1 MAWKEP
7 GDGKKDPWT
16 GKDANDSGWS
26 GRGSRKGPDQGPP
39 ELDEIL
45 ERLRSGLDRVM
56 KGGGSGGNVRSP
68 QENWPSRGSWWGIGW
83 LLVLAL
89 AYHMYYTV
97 EPAERAVVLQ
107 FGAFT
112 RITEPGPHFRWPW
125 PIEEVTKVNV
135 DDVKTFRHKAQM
147 LTKDEN
153 IVDIELTIQYRAEDP
168 KDLLY
173 SDIDPEKTLR
183 EATEAV
189 VRESI
194 GKNGLDFIMTE
205 GRGAISDSVLRKL
218 QELMKLYRTGLMVTS
233 VNTQPAKPPEQVKS
247 AFDDAIKAREDRER
261 LENEAQA
268 YSNEVL
274 PRARGAAARIVADAK
289 GYRDK
294 VVADAT
300 GETSRFSAVL
310 AQYLLAPEVTRER
323 LYIDAIESMLGRS
336 GKVLVDTQGSNN
348 LLYLPLD
355 KWMDRLGTRPAP
367 PENAIPEPKP
377 SEREAPLAPREDSRN
392 RSSRP

>member
-16 GKDANDSGWS
+16 GKGTDDSGWS
-26 GRGSRKGPDQGPP
+26 GRGNRGGPDQGPP

-45 ERLRSGLDRVM
+45 ERLRAGLDRVM
-56 KGGGSGGNVRSP
+56 KGD
-68 QENWPSRGSWWGIGW
+68 RGSPRPPQGDWPLRSAWRGLGW
-83 LLVLAL
+83 LLSLAL
-89 AYHMYYTV
+89 IYHMYYTV
-97 EPAERAVVLQ
+97 EPAERAVVLR

-125 PIEEVTKVNV
+125 PIEEITKVNV

-205 GRGAISDSVLRKL
+205 GRGAISDSVLQKL
-218 QELMKLYRTGLMVTS
+218 QELMRLYRTGLLVTS
-233 VNTQPAKPPEQVKS
+233 VNMQPAKPPEQVKS
-247 AFDDAIKAREDRER
+247 AFDDAIKAREDKER

-274 PRARGAAARIVADAK
+274 PKARGAAARIVADAK

-294 VVADAT
+294 VVADAE

-323 LYIDAIESMLGRS
+323 LYLDAIESILGRS
-336 GKVLVDTQGSNN
+336 GKVLVDTQGNNN

-355 KWMDRLGTRPAP
+355 KWMDRLGARSPS
-367 PENAIPEPKP
+367 PEATAEAKA
-377 SEREAPLAPREDSRN
+377 SEREAMPPLRDDSRT